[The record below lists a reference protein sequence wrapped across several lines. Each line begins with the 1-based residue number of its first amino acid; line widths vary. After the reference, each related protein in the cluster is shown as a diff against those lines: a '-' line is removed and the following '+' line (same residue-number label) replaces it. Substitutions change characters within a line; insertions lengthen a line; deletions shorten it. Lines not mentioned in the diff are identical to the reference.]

1 MLCYGGFILSFLHNF
16 IGKKIIYGFFTLILL
31 YSSNLCA
38 SAFEAHINSP
48 IKNRNS
54 DILFQMFFFFAECFY
69 FSTFRSTFFE
79 WSSAWRFYVPHHPSI
94 WFVFMML
101 FSALESILLECPK
114 LISKRSHICWHP
126 IQQTF
131 IIEFS
136 CSDFHCVDLLS
147 VRYWFVLFSLV
158 CLLARSRH
166 TFFFIYHS
174 FYSISHKLIE
184 LQQFIEAKIN
194 RLPSINY

>member
-1 MLCYGGFILSFLHNF
+1 MHNF
-16 IGKKIIYGFFTLILL
+16 IGKNYLWIFYSNSLVLEQFVCVWIWSPHKFTHQKPKFRHSI
-31 YSSNLCA
+31 SNV
-38 SAFEAHINSP
+38 
-48 IKNRNS
+48 
-54 DILFQMFFFFAECFY
+54 FFAECFY

-166 TFFFIYHS
+166 TFFSSTIPSFQYH
-174 FYSISHKLIE
+174 
-184 LQQFIEAKIN
+184 IN
-194 RLPSINY
+194 WLNYNNLSKPK